1 MSLIY
6 PSRRDFLKTSGAAA
20 AAIAAVGVH
29 SSVHAADTS
38 KKLKI
43 GFIGCGGRGTGA
55 ASQALQADSN
65 VELWAMGD
73 MFRDPIDKS
82 LESLQ
87 TLLKDHP
94 EKFNVAEERKFVGL
108 DAYQKVIESG
118 VDVVLLTTTPAFRPL
133 HIKAAI
139 EAGKHVFAEKPMAV
153 DAPGLRSVLESA
165 KKAKEKNLALVD
177 GFVWRWTQANRDAYK
192 KIHEGGIGD
201 ITAIYSSYYTGSVDR
216 YPKWNRQNTKTDLEW
231 QVRRWYY
238 FTWLS
243 GDHIVEQAIH
253 SIDKMLWAMKD
264 EPPASVVCVGGRQA
278 RPGALGPGKYLLGK
292 PDGSTTEVESAGGE
306 YGDIYDHFS
315 AEFRWENGV
324 KGYHYC
330 RQIGRCYNANTDEIF
345 GTKGVYQGESASKR
359 HVIIRS
365 ENPWRYQAPAGAKD
379 NGYQTEHDEMYASI
393 RNGTPINT
401 ANRFTKTTMAAI
413 MARMAAYTGKEVTWD
428 EAMKSQEILCNTVDA
443 AGKPVPIASLGD
455 LKWDTKL
462 PVAPVAVPGVNELT

>member
-1 MSLIY
+1 MSLIL
-6 PSRRDFLKTSGAAA
+6 PTRRDFLKASTAA

-29 SSVHAADTS
+29 TNARAADAS

-43 GFIGCGGRGTGA
+43 GYIGCGGRGTGA

-73 MFRDPIDKS
+73 AFRDPIDKS

-87 TLLKDHP
+87 TTLKDHP

-108 DAYQKVIESG
+108 DAYQKVIDSG
-118 VDVVLLTTTPAFRPL
+118 VDVVILTTTPAFRPQ

-139 EAGKHVFAEKPMAV
+139 DAGKHVFAEKPMAV
-153 DAPGLRSVLESA
+153 DGPGLRSVIESA

-177 GFVWRWTQANRDAYK
+177 GFVWRWTQANREAYK
-192 KIHEGGIGD
+192 KVHEGAIGD
-201 ITAIYSSYYTGSVDR
+201 ILSIYSSYYTGSVDR
-216 YPKWNRQNTKTDLEW
+216 YPKWNRANTKTDLEW
-231 QVRRWYY
+231 QLRRWYY

-278 RPGALGPGKYLLGK
+278 RPGALPPGKYQLGK
-292 PDGSTTEVESAGGE
+292 TDGTAQDVESAGGE
-306 YGDIYDHFS
+306 YGNIFDHFS
-315 AEFRWENGV
+315 AEFRWESGV

-330 RQIGRCYNANTDEIF
+330 RQIGRCYNANTDEVC
-345 GTKGVYQGESASKR
+345 GTKGVYQGESGSKR
-359 HVIIRS
+359 HVIVHS
-365 ENPWRYQAPAGAKD
+365 DNPWRYKAPDGAKD

-393 RNGTPINT
+393 RAGNPINT
-401 ANRFTKTTMAAI
+401 SDRFTKTTLTAI
-413 MARMAAYTGKEVTWD
+413 MARMAAYSGKEVTWKD
-428 EAMKSQEILCNTVDA
+428 AMESKE
-443 AGKPVPIASLGD
+443 SLFPQD

-462 PVAPVAVPGVNELT
+462 PVAPVAIPGVFELT